1 MTGKSSNA
9 LTHSRTCDS
18 HVTNNVLTCQFTL
31 GRDRLTRDD
40 AIGTTFLN
48 LSQMSSS
55 GGEIEGNYVFIFLL
69 RLLRIFV

>member
-18 HVTNNVLTCQFTL
+18 HITNNVLTCQFTL

-55 GGEIEGNYVFIFLL
+55 GGEIEGNYVFY
-69 RLLRIFV
+69 IFVTIA